1 MKNLIKKVTTG
12 GFILVGLSS
21 NTFAGPTKTESEVLR
36 CNHSNFMKYIYDKGQ
51 IKRLIEETRRG
62 CQLERANL
70 KGADLKGA
78 DLKGANLK
86 GANLYGANLSK
97 AELVGANLKGV
108 NLSYANLYGA
118 NLDWADLS
126 KANLKGADLSKAN
139 LSGANLKGAIYDDTT
154 TFPFWFLRI
163 GKGLLKDCSFLGW
176 GGGGT

>member
-70 KGADLKGA
+70 KGADLK
-78 DLKGANLK
+78 
-86 GANLYGANLSK
+86 
-97 AELVGANLKGV
+97 GANLKGV